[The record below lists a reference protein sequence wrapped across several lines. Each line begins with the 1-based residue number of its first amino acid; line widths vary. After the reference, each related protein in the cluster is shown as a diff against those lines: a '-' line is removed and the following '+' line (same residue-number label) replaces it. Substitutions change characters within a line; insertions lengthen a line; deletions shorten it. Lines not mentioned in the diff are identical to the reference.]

1 MNVMI
6 FVGIIF
12 TIVGLIMIIKPQIIF
27 AITEQWKNDSN
38 TEPSDAYVFSTR
50 FGGCIVT
57 LIGVAAII
65 TFFFI

>member
-1 MNVMI
+1 MNVII
-6 FVGIIF
+6 FGGIIF
-12 TIVGLIMIIKPQIIF
+12 IIVGLIMIIKPHIIF
-27 AITEQWKNDSN
+27 TITEQWKNDSN
-38 TEPSDAYVFSTR
+38 TEPSDSYLFSTR